1 MSSSNPYD
9 NDAHAIDEDDLI
21 DPDDGNKTTYSL
33 IDIMKPTPVQTSQT
47 SMIHYNNLLTIALL
61 LLAISNEMAHSIN
74 DT

>member
-21 DPDDGNKTTYSL
+21 DPDDGNITTYCS
-33 IDIMKPTPVQTSQT
+33 IDMKPTPVQTSQT

-61 LLAISNEMAHSIN
+61 SLATSNEMVHSIN